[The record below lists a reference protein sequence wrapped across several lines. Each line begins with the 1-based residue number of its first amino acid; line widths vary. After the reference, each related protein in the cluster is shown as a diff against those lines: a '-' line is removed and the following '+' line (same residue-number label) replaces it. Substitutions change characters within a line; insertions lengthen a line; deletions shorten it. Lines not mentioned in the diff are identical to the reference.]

1 MCVGGGAAGSM
12 FSVSLVSQ
20 LGWGAV
26 SGRRAGD
33 GGSDENPSVIGL
45 DESGTNVRVRFGR

>member
-1 MCVGGGAAGSM
+1 MLSA
-12 FSVSLVSQ
+12 LVFQ

-33 GGSDENPSVIGL
+33 GGSDENPSLIGL